1 MKRNNER
8 KRGNP
13 KTSSLSL
20 TEEYQLHTLANGI
33 RIAHKQVPYTQIAH
47 CGIML
52 DIGSR
57 DELPHQQGL
66 AHFWEHMA
74 FKGTEKRS
82 SYHIINRLEN
92 VGGELNAYTT
102 KEKICFHASVLDDHF
117 DKAMDLLA
125 DITFHSIFP
134 EKQIER
140 ERNVILEEMS
150 MYLDSP
156 EDAIQDDFDQL
167 VFPDHALGNNI
178 LGTAETV
185 NSFGKEQL
193 YQFINDNIDTEQ
205 IVVSS
210 VSRLPFSKVI
220 RVAEK
225 YLGDVP
231 HRKTSRIRKAPEL
244 YSPLQQQ
251 KERSMSQ
258 AQCAMGQP
266 AYALLDDRRLPFFM
280 LVNLLGGP
288 GMNSRFNLSLREKYG
303 FVYSIEGNYTPY
315 LDTGF
320 MGIFFG
326 TEQKQLNK
334 SISLIHKEL
343 KRVREVPLSVL
354 QLHQTKVQLMGQL
367 AMSEESNQSF
377 MLTMGKS
384 ILDTGKLDSLEEIF
398 KEIREVDAGLMQDLA
413 NEMFDESQL
422 SHLTFVPEP
431 DEDE

>member
-1 MKRNNER
+1 MKRNYMR
-8 KRGNP
+8 KLLNSEP
-13 KTSSLSL
+13 TSLI
-20 TEEYQLHTLANGI
+20 TKDEYQLHTLSNGI

-57 DELPHQQGL
+57 DELSHQQGL

-74 FKGTEKRS
+74 FKGTEKRNS
-82 SYHIINRLEN
+82 FHIINRLEN

-117 DKAMDLLA
+117 DKALELLA
-125 DITFHSIFP
+125 DITFHSVFP
-134 EKQIER
+134 ERQIER

-150 MYLDSP
+150 MYVDSP

-167 VFPDHALGNNI
+167 VFPDHSLGANI

-185 NSFGKEQL
+185 NSFGKKEL
-193 YQFINDNIDTEQ
+193 LDFINENIDTER

-225 YLGDVP
+225 YLGGIA
-231 HRKTSRIRKAPEL
+231 HKTTSRVRRAPGI
-244 YSPLQQQ
+244 YAPVQQQ
-251 KERSMSQ
+251 KERSISQ

-266 AYALLDDRRLPFFM
+266 AYALVDDRRLPFFM

-326 TEQKQLNK
+326 TEQKQLAR
-334 SISLIHKEL
+334 SISLIKKEL
-343 KRVREVPLSVL
+343 RKVREVPLSTM
-354 QLHQTKVQLMGQL
+354 QLRQTKVQLMGQL
-367 AMSEESNQSF
+367 AMSEESNMSF
-377 MLTMGKS
+377 MLMMAKS
-384 ILDTGKLDSLEEIF
+384 LLDTGRVDSLPEIF
-398 KEIREVDAGLMQDLA
+398 AEIESITSRQLQDIA
-413 NEMFDESQL
+413 QEMFNEDNFSY
-422 SHLTFVPEP
+422 LTFVPES
-431 DEDE
+431 

>member
-1 MKRNNER
+1 MKRNYMR
-8 KRGNP
+8 KLVNNATP
-13 KTSSLSL
+13 SLI
-20 TEEYQLHTLANGI
+20 TKEEYQQHTLSNGI
-33 RIAHKQVPYTQIAH
+33 RIAHKQVPHTQIAH

-57 DELPHQQGL
+57 DELSHQQGL

-82 SYHIINRLEN
+82 SFHIINRLEN

-117 DKAMDLLA
+117 DKALELLS
-125 DITFHSIFP
+125 DITFHSVFP
-134 EKQIER
+134 DKQIER

-150 MYLDSP
+150 MYVDSP

-167 VFPDHALGNNI
+167 VFPGHALGNNI

-185 NSFGKEQL
+185 NSFGREEL
-193 YQFINDNIDTEQ
+193 WAFINENIDTER

-210 VSRLPFSKVI
+210 VSRLPFSKVVRI
-220 RVAEK
+220 AEK
-225 YLGDVP
+225 YLGALA
-231 HRKTSRIRKAPEL
+231 HKTTTRTRTAPGVYL
-244 YSPLQQQ
+244 PVRQQ
-251 KERSMSQ
+251 KERSISQ

-266 AYALLDDRRLPFFM
+266 AYALADDRRLPFFM

-326 TEQKQLNK
+326 TEQKQLAR
-334 SISLIHKEL
+334 SISLINKEL
-343 KRVREVPLSVL
+343 KKVREVPLSTV
-354 QLHQTKVQLMGQL
+354 QLRQTKVQLMGQL
-367 AMSEESNQSF
+367 AMSEESNMSF
-377 MLTMGKS
+377 MLMMAKS
-384 ILDTGKLDSLEEIF
+384 LLDTGKVDSLPEIF
-398 KEIREVDAGLMQDLA
+398 VEIENITSRQLQDIA
-413 NEMFDESQL
+413 QEMFNEENFSY
-422 SHLTFVPEP
+422 LTFIPE
-431 DEDE
+431 

>member
-1 MKRNNER
+1 MKRNNIR
-8 KRGNP
+8 KSGNP
-13 KTSSLSL
+13 KATSLLL
-20 TEEYQLHTLANGI
+20 TEDYQLHTLSNGI

-47 CGIML
+47 CGIMI

-82 SYHIINRLEN
+82 SLNIINRLEN

-117 DKAMDLLA
+117 EKAIDLLA
-125 DITFHSIFP
+125 DITFHSVFP
-134 EKQIER
+134 DKHIER
-140 ERNVILEEMS
+140 EKNVILEEMS
-150 MYLDSP
+150 MYVDSP

-167 VFPDHALGNNI
+167 VFANHPLGSNI

-185 NSFGKEQL
+185 NSFDRDQL
-193 YQFINDNIDTEQ
+193 FQFINDNMDTER

-225 YLGDVP
+225 YLGDIP
-231 HRKTSRIRKAPEL
+231 KRTALRERKAPGIYTPVSE
-244 YSPLQQQ
+244 Q
-251 KERSMSQ
+251 KERSISQ

-266 AYALLDDRRLPFFM
+266 SYALLDEKRLPFFM

-326 TEQKQLNK
+326 TEPKQLTK
-334 SISLIHKEL
+334 SISLINKEL
-343 KRVREVPLSVL
+343 KKVREVPLTTL
-354 QLHQTKVQLMGQL
+354 QLHMTKVQLMGQL
-367 AMSEESNQSF
+367 AMSEESNMSF
-377 MLTMGKS
+377 MLMMAKS
-384 ILDTGKLDSLEEIF
+384 LLDTGKVDSLPEIF
-398 KEIREVDAGLMQDLA
+398 SEIQAITSAQLQDIA
-413 NEMFDESQL
+413 QEMFNPDNFSY
-422 SHLTFVPEP
+422 LTFLPE
-431 DEDE
+431 

>member
-1 MKRNNER
+1 MKRNNIR
-8 KRGNP
+8 KSGNP
-13 KTSSLSL
+13 KATSLLL
-20 TEEYQLHTLANGI
+20 TEEYQLHTLSNGI

-57 DELPHQQGL
+57 DELPYQQGL

-82 SYHIINRLEN
+82 SFHIINRLEN

-102 KEKICFHASVLDDHF
+102 KEKICFHASVLDEHF
-117 DKAMDLLA
+117 DKALELLA

-134 EKQIER
+134 DKQIER
-140 ERNVILEEMS
+140 EKNVILEEMS
-150 MYLDSP
+150 MYVDSP

-167 VFPDHALGNNI
+167 VFADHSLGSNI

-185 NSFGKEQL
+185 NSFDKEHL
-193 YQFINDNIDTEQ
+193 LKFINDNIDTER

-220 RVAEK
+220 RVAER
-225 YLGDVP
+225 YLGDIP
-231 HRKTSRIRKAPEL
+231 KRSSIRNRTSPGIYMPI
-244 YSPLQQQ
+244 SQQ
-251 KERSMSQ
+251 KERSISQ

-266 AYALLDDRRLPFFM
+266 SYALLDNKRLPFFM
-280 LVNLLGGP
+280 LMNLLGGP

-326 TEQKQLNK
+326 TEPKQLSK
-334 SISLIHKEL
+334 SISLINKEL
-343 KRVREVPLSVL
+343 RKVRETPLSTL

-367 AMSEESNQSF
+367 AMSEESNMSF
-377 MLTMGKS
+377 MLMMAKS
-384 ILDTGKLDSLEEIF
+384 LLDTGKVDTLPEIF
-398 KEIREVDAGLMQDLA
+398 SEIRDITSVQLQDIA
-413 NEMFDESQL
+413 QEMFNEQNFSY
-422 SHLTFVPEP
+422 LTFLPE
-431 DEDE
+431 

>member
-1 MKRNNER
+1 MKKNYVR
-8 KRGNP
+8 KLVN
-13 KTSSLSL
+13 
-20 TEEYQLHTLANGI
+20 TETPPLVTKDEYELHTLPNGI

-82 SYHIINRLEN
+82 SFHIINRLEN

-125 DITFHSIFP
+125 DITFHSVFP

-150 MYLDSP
+150 MYVDSP

-178 LGTAETV
+178 LGTPETV
-185 NSFGKEQL
+185 NSFGKKEL
-193 YQFINDNIDTEQ
+193 FEFINENIDTER

-210 VSRLPFSKVI
+210 VSRIPFSKVV

-225 YLGDVP
+225 YLGNIP
-231 HRKTSRIRKAPEL
+231 HRTTTRIRNAPGL
-244 YSPLQQQ
+244 YKPVSHQ
-251 KERSMSQ
+251 KERSISQ

-266 AYALLDDRRLPFFM
+266 AYALSDDKRLPFFM

-326 TEQKQLNK
+326 TEHKQLAK
-334 SISLIHKEL
+334 SISLINREL
-343 KRVREVPLSVL
+343 KKIREVPLSIL
-354 QLHQTKVQLMGQL
+354 QLRQTKVQLMGQL
-367 AMSEESNQSF
+367 AMSEESNMSF
-377 MLTMGKS
+377 MLMMGKS
-384 ILDTGKLDSLEEIF
+384 LLDTGKVDTLPEIFAEIEEITS
-398 KEIREVDAGLMQDLA
+398 KQLQDIA
-413 NEMFDESQL
+413 QEMFNEQNFSY
-422 SHLTFVPEP
+422 LTFLPE
-431 DEDE
+431 

>member
-1 MKRNNER
+1 MKRNNIR
-8 KRGNP
+8 KSGNP
-13 KTSSLSL
+13 KTTSLLL
-20 TEEYQLHTLANGI
+20 TEDYQLHTLSNGI
-33 RIAHKQVPYTQIAH
+33 RIAHKQVPHTQIAH
-47 CGIML
+47 CGIMI

-82 SYHIINRLEN
+82 SLHIINRLEN

-117 DKAMDLLA
+117 EKAIDLLA
-125 DITFHSIFP
+125 DITFHSVFP
-134 EKQIER
+134 EKHIER
-140 ERNVILEEMS
+140 EKNVILEEMS
-150 MYLDSP
+150 MYVDSP

-167 VFPDHALGNNI
+167 VFANHSLGSNI

-185 NSFGKEQL
+185 NSFDRDHL
-193 YQFINDNIDTEQ
+193 FQFINDNMDTGR

-225 YLGDVP
+225 YLGDIP
-231 HRKTSRIRKAPEL
+231 QRTALRERKAPGIYTPVIE
-244 YSPLQQQ
+244 Q
-251 KERSMSQ
+251 KERSISQ

-266 AYALLDDRRLPFFM
+266 SYALLDEKRLPFFM

-326 TEQKQLNK
+326 TEPKQLTK
-334 SISLIHKEL
+334 SISLINKEL
-343 KRVREVPLSVL
+343 KKIREVPLTTL
-354 QLHQTKVQLMGQL
+354 QLHMTKVQLMGQL
-367 AMSEESNQSF
+367 AMSEESNMSF
-377 MLTMGKS
+377 MLMMAKS
-384 ILDTGKLDSLEEIF
+384 LLDTGKVDSLPEIF
-398 KEIREVDAGLMQDLA
+398 SEIQAISSVQLQDIA
-413 NEMFDESQL
+413 QEMFNPDNFSY
-422 SHLTFVPEP
+422 LTFLPE
-431 DEDE
+431 

>member
-1 MKRNNER
+1 MR
-8 KRGNP
+8 KLVSTETP
-13 KTSSLSL
+13 PLAIK
-20 TEEYQLHTLANGI
+20 EEYQLHTLANGI

-57 DELPHQQGL
+57 DEQAHQQGL

-117 DKAMDLLA
+117 EKALELLA
-125 DITFHSIFP
+125 DITFHSVFP

-140 ERNVILEEMS
+140 ERNVIIEEMS
-150 MYLDSP
+150 MYVDSP

-185 NSFGKEQL
+185 NSFGKAQL
-193 YQFINDNIDTEQ
+193 LEFINENIDTER

-210 VSRLPFSKVI
+210 VSRLPFSKIVRI
-220 RVAEK
+220 AEK
-225 YLGDVP
+225 YLGDIP
-231 HRKTSRIRKAPEL
+231 HCTTTRIRTAPGSYTAVSQE
-244 YSPLQQQ
+244 
-251 KERSMSQ
+251 KERSISQ

-266 AYALLDDRRLPFFM
+266 AYALADDRRLPFFM
-280 LVNLLGGP
+280 LTNLLGGP

-326 TEQKQLNK
+326 TESKQLAK
-334 SISLIHKEL
+334 SISLINKEL
-343 KRVREVPLSVL
+343 KKIREVPLSTI
-354 QLHQTKVQLMGQL
+354 QLRQTKVQLMGQL
-367 AMSEESNQSF
+367 AMSEESNMSF
-377 MLTMGKS
+377 MLMMAKS
-384 ILDTGKLDSLEEIF
+384 LLDTGKVDSLPEIFSEIEEITS
-398 KEIREVDAGLMQDLA
+398 KQLQEIA
-413 NEMFDESQL
+413 NDMFNEQNFSY
-422 SHLTFVPEP
+422 LTFLPE
-431 DEDE
+431 

>member
-1 MKRNNER
+1 MKRNNIR

-13 KTSSLSL
+13 NATTLPL
-20 TEEYQLHTLANGI
+20 TEDYQLHTLSNGI

-57 DELPHQQGL
+57 DEKPHQQGL

-82 SYHIINRLEN
+82 SFHIINRLEN

-117 DKAMDLLA
+117 DKALDLLA
-125 DITFHSIFP
+125 DITFHSVFP

-140 ERNVILEEMS
+140 EKNVILEEMS
-150 MYLDSP
+150 MYVDSP

-167 VFPDHALGNNI
+167 VFANHSLGSNI
-178 LGTAETV
+178 LGTTETV
-185 NSFGKEQL
+185 NSFDKTHL
-193 YQFINDNIDTEQ
+193 RQFIDDNIDMER

-225 YLGDVP
+225 YLGGIP
-231 HRKTSRIRKAPEL
+231 SKTTVRQRTAPGI
-244 YSPLQQQ
+244 YTPIIQQN
-251 KERSMSQ
+251 ERSISQ

-266 AYALLDDRRLPFFM
+266 AYALLDDKRLPFFM

-288 GMNSRFNLSLREKYG
+288 GMNSRFNLSLREKNGY
-303 FVYSIEGNYTPY
+303 VYSIEGNYTPY

-326 TEQKQLNK
+326 TEPKQLSK
-334 SISLIHKEL
+334 SIALINKEL
-343 KRVREVPLSVL
+343 KKVREVPLTTM

-367 AMSEESNQSF
+367 AMSEESNMSF
-377 MLTMGKS
+377 MLMMAKS
-384 ILDTGKLDSLEEIF
+384 LLDTGKVDSLPEIF
-398 KEIREVDAGLMQDLA
+398 AEIQAITSGNLQDIA
-413 NEMFDESQL
+413 QEMFNPENFSY
-422 SHLTFVPEP
+422 LTFLPEA
-431 DEDE
+431 